1 MKKKTIAVAGIVC
14 FLCSMLGSLLMMK
27 DTGEQ
32 SWKLQPQQV
41 GKWCVSQVYPAA
53 VWKKEAEEKKEKEQ
67 IVAKEEVKKE
77 TNQSKKTK
85 KEKKKKVDN
94 SKPKVIIYHT
104 HSSESYQPY
113 KESNF
118 HREKEEGTVREV
130 GNVLMEELNELGI
143 AVYHDKT
150 IHDRPSY
157 NQSYD
162 RSMETITALMR
173 EYPSA
178 ECIIDLHR
186 DAAAYT
192 GNVGETIK
200 IDGETVAK
208 YKLVIGQNND
218 NYSSLM
224 AFAKKIN
231 KAAEKMYPGFSGRII
246 EKEYRYNEYIA
257 DQYLL
262 LEVGNNQNQIED
274 VKATGKYF
282 AHVLAE
288 VLEE

>member
-1 MKKKTIAVAGIVC
+1 MKKKTLAAVGIIG
-14 FLCSMLGSLLMMK
+14 FFCSLIGSLLLMQ
-27 DTGEQ
+27 DTSRI
-32 SWKLQPQQV
+32 SWEFGPQQL
-41 GKWCVSQVYPAA
+41 GKFCVAQVYPQA
-53 VWKKEAEEKKEKEQ
+53 VWMQSRNLQQEKTENLTAKKDNSAEQEKKESE
-67 IVAKEEVKKE
+67 
-77 TNQSKKTK
+77 KKT
-85 KEKKKKVDN
+85 KKVDN
-94 SKPKVIIYHT
+94 SKPQVIIYHT

-113 KESNF
+113 TESNF
-118 HREKEEGTVREV
+118 HREKEDGTVREV
-130 GNVLMEELNELGI
+130 GNILTQELNKLGV

-173 EYPSA
+173 EYPTA
-178 ECIIDLHR
+178 TCIIDLHR

-200 IDGETVAK
+200 IDGTTVAK
-208 YKLVIGQNND
+208 YKLVVGQNND
-218 NYSSLM
+218 NYEKLM
-224 AFAKKIN
+224 SFAKKIN
-231 KAAEKMYPGFSGRII
+231 AAAEKQYPGFGGKII

-288 VLEE
+288 VLEEE